1 MTFLPVNE
9 NTADADNLRKFWE
22 QCKSDS
28 TGKKLNVSESSGT
41 GNLTRNIQILLN
53 EDTRKNFS
61 YMVGG
66 IWNY

>member
-41 GNLTRNIQILLN
+41 ETYKFCLMRIRGRISHTWLV
-53 EDTRKNFS
+53 ES
-61 YMVGG
+61 G
-66 IWNY
+66 IIEFTA